1 MYLEVRIAYIV
12 DTLILFTKRRVKK
25 LMWSNAAFSS
35 NDFTGYFLD
44 TIENFL
50 AGYRYY
56 QVNAIGILGFI
67 FLKNIFQDP
76 IIG

>member
-1 MYLEVRIAYIV
+1 
-12 DTLILFTKRRVKK
+12 
-25 LMWSNAAFSS
+25 MWSNAAFSS

-44 TIENFL
+44 MIENFL

-56 QVNAIGILGFI
+56 QVNAIGIIGFI
-67 FLKNIFQDP
+67 LKKNIFQDP